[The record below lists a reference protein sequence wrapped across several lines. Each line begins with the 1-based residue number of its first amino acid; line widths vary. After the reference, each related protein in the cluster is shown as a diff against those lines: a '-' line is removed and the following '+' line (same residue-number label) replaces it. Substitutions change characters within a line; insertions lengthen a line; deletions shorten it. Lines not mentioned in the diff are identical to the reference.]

1 MGFEYGADHGATEVF
16 VHPDG
21 ERHRLDD
28 CMLSSSTVMGDCDG
42 KALNMDMYTKISEY
56 QKEAPATTERD
67 PATLAPGLVGRLRRQ
82 MR

>member
-1 MGFEYGADHGATEVF
+1 
-16 VHPDG
+16 
-21 ERHRLDD
+21 
-28 CMLSSSTVMGDCDG
+28 MLSSSTVMGDCDG